1 MTTTPSV
8 THWKHRL
15 YTIVFEADSR
25 AGRIFDVCLI
35 YAIVLS
41 LVVVMLDSVAEISRR
56 YHQLLFALEW
66 FFTVLFTVEY
76 IARLICT
83 PKPLRYA
90 FSFFGLVDLLAILPT
105 YLALLVPGLH
115 ALIDVRVLRLL
126 RVFRVFKLTHYFGEY
141 TYMANALAAS
151 RRKILVFLSVVL
163 MAVMVFGTLM
173 YVIEGPENGFTSIPV
188 AVYWGV
194 STMTTV
200 GFGDIAPKTDLGRAI
215 ASLMMLMGWG
225 VLAVPTG
232 IVTTE
237 MAVARQLAY
246 KLNTRTC
253 KECLTEG
260 LAAQDRFCSHCGSK
274 LPDYAS
280 E

>member
-41 LVVVMLDSVAEISRR
+41 LVVVMLDSVAEISHR

-188 AVYWGV
+188 AVYWGGV
-194 STMTTV
+194 DHDDRGVWRYCPENRSGTCDCLSHDAD
-200 GFGDIAPKTDLGRAI
+200 GLGCSGCAYRNCDDRDGCRAS
-215 ASLMMLMGWG
+215 A
-225 VLAVPTG
+225 
-232 IVTTE
+232 
-237 MAVARQLAY
+237 
-246 KLNTRTC
+246 
-253 KECLTEG
+253 CL
-260 LAAQDRFCSHCGSK
+260 
-274 LPDYAS
+274 
-280 E
+280 